1 MTKDIKAAHKFVIS
15 DANYQTKCLIAAG
28 LVRTRTV
35 LAEAKPGG
43 KARGHRGNKTAAAT
57 LTALRRRG
65 AGDGDDGDDDVAAEA
80 IVTNARARELA
91 GTLER
96 ALGEAEGGVMIDNEL
111 KVKMVSELE
120 KGGWDV
126 ERLHDRRVVSRIYAR
141 VRSYMLESGA
151 AETVLAK
158 VEGHEDKQATPALRL
173 VARGAGGSRVR
184 GGDDED
190 DAEKDDEDA
199 ATFARGGGGALSLE
213 SRIEDRVVSMCLA
226 AGESGC
232 KVSDLARMFQI
243 GVKPFGKRVDAMEAQ
258 RHVFGVHKHV
268 KLEGKIRV
276 AYLYHDTAVAPPSG
290 PCGDDAAKRLRAAR
304 GALICEHL
312 ADEGYLVRAYVGRW
326 LAEKEGGDLQPVG
339 KKVMEPIVR
348 DLEEAKALRREF
360 IATSTGGHM
369 NAGSEP
375 HEVLLHPTFPELT
388 DAMREKIRREIVDK
402 ERFART
408 PAWKRNGTDARA
420 NGSRAKDVAS
430 ASASG
435 YAPAPGSA
443 LALTSTE
450 PGGDGS
456 SSLVE
461 TVTVTVKTA
470 GVRPY
475 MRGRSYGGFIGS
487 RPDDA
492 KARARRARPF
502 RASRDHAVLSL
513 GFNPFLA
520 IRLARLHE
528 FLARAAFFGEKKAK
542 KEKKEAAAAAAA
554 YDEDDDDEDDDDADA
569 SPVLF
574 SRELDV
580 SALVTSTMP
589 VDLFLHLAGCPEGL
603 EDADPAMLA
612 RLCAR
617 AVEDAT
623 VGDLDPD
630 EFAAL
635 FGDAGGGGA
644 VAADDGDDERGD
656 EGDGNNAGGF
666 AAAMATAQRDKLSRL
681 LRLLCAMGLAER
693 SIRTTSD
700 GRVSIT
706 HRLARRGTYG
716 TDPVDAN
723 AVASHRVDTPAG
735 LAAYWDGLETTFK
748 GKISGDGCMIGVFPN
763 EHFACAGADHGL
775 CGSKTWTR
783 SRDATAAQRLELLD
797 AFQLARVQAYRIG
810 KMDAGAGADE
820 DEDED
825 EARAAARA
833 ASLKPEVPAVSAL
846 EHLANRTG
854 LDVNRVRAF
863 HSADQR
869 RVQEYL
875 VSEGTV
881 SREEVNAAELERE
894 TRRKEKSE
902 RRRAEEERKRQNRNA
917 ARPGRL
923 ESVGPSVAAAP
934 SASGFA
940 PAPGA
945 LALVSAAAAPPRGN
959 ERRPKSEKFFWTP
972 KTDAELVFAVV
983 RSLITRGPEYNLFS
997 GLASRDVKLPADA
1010 HRCNV
1015 RFQKHVNTGERKGLI
1030 EETVAL
1036 FAARRARGNVRA
1048 ETEEDDAA
1056 AAAEDEPAN
1065 RWDAEGVW
1073 CESVD
1078 AELKEKVREMLS
1090 VHPPK
1095 YRRQHFLGSY
1105 DSDGDSADGV
1115 PVGRLARSDSDS
1127 DDEDEVPLA
1136 NLVRGTDSDSDSD
1149 EDDSDSDSDEDEGGS
1164 RALKRARRGD
1174 APVAARARR
1183 DFADEPPESRVA
1195 FANALELVKMFVMHR
1210 VDHPED
1216 DAGKRALRETMV
1228 AVGEDAIQRAMET
1241 LRRAGLLAGGGDAP
1255 IALDARFFQAADDRA
1270 VGGGAIADAA
1280 DAAGDLRAASMPGRT
1295 SRCERPTAGQTLAL
1309 LAAVARA
1316 RVSLSPAADPASV
1329 ETLPP
1334 TYPANADARETEA
1347 SDEHLTDAANGLRV
1361 RVDGH
1366 GGSKGTRPAAR
1377 AAAGAAA
1384 ADAYPTPMDA
1394 AGPGV
1399 DDRGADD
1406 VDRVAVSDAA
1416 AAACGAGPGGISAS
1430 ELAARTGASVAAC
1443 EAALRAARD
1452 AGDAAEVNA
1461 YTEFRY
1467 VAEEHAARF
1476 RVKHPASLDAA
1487 PPPGAAPS
1495 PQIRPW
1501 LRPDGTTNETF
1512 VAGLRRRARGA
1523 AIRWPGIPRLNLAGY
1538 LVPALTPAVADEFVR
1553 GMIERGELIVEMTSA
1568 APETEGAPP
1577 PALRSAAANA
1587 AAEAAAREAPTAH
1600 VFAPQDCTAWG

>member
-1 MTKDIKAAHKFVIS
+1 MAKDIKTAHKFVIK
-15 DANYQTKCLIAAG
+15 DANYPTKCLIAAG

-35 LAEAKPGG
+35 LAEAKPGE

-96 ALGEAEGGVMIDNEL
+96 ALDEAEGGVMIDNEL

-126 ERLHDRRVVSRIYAR
+126 ERLHDRRVVTRIYAR
-141 VRSYMLESGA
+141 VKSYMIESGA
-151 AETVLAK
+151 VETVLAK

-184 GGDDED
+184 GGDDEGD
-190 DAEKDDEDA
+190 PEKDDEDA
-199 ATFARGGGGALSLE
+199 ATFARGGGALSLE

-268 KLEGKIRV
+268 KLEGKIKV

-290 PCGDDAAKRLRAAR
+290 PGGDDAAKRLRAER

-402 ERFART
+402 ERSART
-408 PAWKRNGTDARA
+408 PTWKRNGTDARA

-443 LALTSTE
+443 LASTSTE

-456 SSLVE
+456 LSLVE

-513 GFNPFLA
+513 GFNPSLA

-542 KEKKEAAAAAAA
+542 KEKKEAEAEAAAAAAAAA
-554 YDEDDDDEDDDDADA
+554 YDDDDDDDEDNEDDADA
-569 SPVLF
+569 SPVSF

-589 VDLFLHLAGCPEGL
+589 VDLFLRLAGCPEGL

-612 RLCAR
+612 RLRAR
-617 AVEDAT
+617 AVDDAT

-656 EGDGNNAGGF
+656 GGDGNNAGGF
-666 AAAMATAQRDKLSRL
+666 AAAMTAAQREKLSRL

-693 SIRTTSD
+693 LIRTTSD

-775 CGSKTWTR
+775 CGAKTWTR

-810 KMDAGAGADE
+810 KMDAGEGADE

-854 LDVNRVRAF
+854 LDVIRVRAF

-894 TRRKEKSE
+894 TRRKEKAE

-945 LALVSAAAAPPRGN
+945 LALVSAAASPRGY
-959 ERRPKSEKFFWTP
+959 EKRPKSEKFFWTP

-997 GLASRDVKLPADA
+997 GLASRKVKLPADA
-1010 HRCNV
+1010 SKCNV

-1030 EETVAL
+1030 EETAAL
-1036 FAARRARGNVRA
+1036 FAARRARGKVRA
-1048 ETEEDDAA
+1048 ETEDDDAA
-1056 AAAEDEPAN
+1056 AASADEPAN

-1078 AELKEKVREMLS
+1078 AELKEKVREMLR

-1095 YRRQHFLGSY
+1095 YRKRQFRGSY
-1105 DSDGDSADGV
+1105 DSDSDSADGV

-1136 NLVRGTDSDSDSD
+1136 NLMRGTDSDSD

-1164 RALKRARRGD
+1164 RAVKRARRGD
-1174 APVAARARR
+1174 ASAPVPARARR

-1195 FANALELVKMFVMHR
+1195 FANALELVKMSVMHR

-1216 DAGKRALRETMV
+1216 DVGKRAIRETMV
-1228 AVGEDAIQRAMET
+1228 AVGEDAIERAIDT
-1241 LRRAGLLAGGGDAP
+1241 LRRAGLLAGGDDAP
-1255 IALDARFFQAADDRA
+1255 YALDARFFQAADDRA

-1295 SRCERPTAGQTLAL
+1295 SRCERPTAGQTIAL
-1309 LAAVARA
+1309 LAAAARA
-1316 RVSLSPAADPASV
+1316 RVSLSAVADAASV

-1366 GGSKGTRPAAR
+1366 GGSNAA
-1377 AAAGAAA
+1377 
-1384 ADAYPTPMDA
+1384 PTPMDS
-1394 AGPGV
+1394 AGPGA

-1406 VDRVAVSDAA
+1406 VDHVGVSDAA
-1416 AAACGAGPGGISAS
+1416 AAARGAGPGGISAS

-1452 AGDAAEVNA
+1452 AGDATEVNA

-1577 PALRSAAANA
+1577 PALRSAAAHA

-1600 VFAPQDCTAWG
+1600 VFAPQDCAAWG